1 MKIIET
7 LSKHIEEEI
16 NDSACYAKMAIEYRD
31 THPEL
36 AETFYKISLEE
47 TDHMNRLHAEV
58 VKLIEEYKKEKGEPP
73 AAMLAVYNYLHE
85 KHIEDAKDAKTL
97 QMMFKEK

>member
-1 MKIIET
+1 MKIIEI

-31 THPEL
+31 TYPEL
-36 AETFYKISLEE
+36 AETLYKLSLEE

-58 VKLIEEYKKEKGEPP
+58 VKLIEDYRKENGEPP
-73 AAMLAVYNYLHE
+73 ADMLAIYDYLH
-85 KHIEDAKDAKTL
+85 KQHIENAKDAKIL
-97 QMMFKEK
+97 LMMFKEK

>member
-1 MKIIET
+1 MKIIEI

-16 NDSACYAKMAIEYRD
+16 SDSACYAKLANEYKD

-58 VKLIEEYKKEKGEPP
+58 VKLIEEYRKKNGEPP
-73 AAMLAVYNYLHE
+73 ADMLAVYNYLHE
-85 KHIEDAKDAKTL
+85 KHIDDAKDAKIL
-97 QMMFKEK
+97 QMMYKEK